1 MQDISQRWQ
10 TRQAADVIESKSEK
24 PAMES
29 QKKDEFKFAKPRPT
43 VEIHLPDGRLISG
56 PRGAPVGDFL
66 RLLQDEMPPIVGAI
80 VNNQLRELT
89 YPIQIESHVQPVTM
103 GDADGMRIY
112 RRSLTFLLEVAFITL
127 FPDADVSVDHSVASG
142 GYYCQPVGRPPLSS
156 DELSQLE
163 TKMRQLVEADLPFR
177 RLEVPLAEAI
187 EYFRQ
192 EGKQDKVRLLAHRQ
206 KDYLTLYDLDGHHDY
221 HHGYMVPSTGY
232 LKWFALSPT
241 GEGFTL
247 RFPRRHAPTELLPQP
262 SYPKLLATFRLYG
275 DWLERLGISSVGAL
289 NDAIRSNRNRE
300 VILVSEALHEQRVA
314 EIAAQIAARADQ
326 IRLILVAGPSAS
338 GKTTFS
344 KRLSIQ
350 LLAHGLSPVALEMD
364 NYFVDREHT
373 PRDEHGEFDFESIEA
388 LDRQRLTEDLR
399 RLIAGEAVQ
408 LPRYDFLTGKG
419 SAGDYVQ
426 LKPGELIILEGIHGL
441 NPDLVPGV
449 PPETIFRI
457 YASAL
462 TQLNLDR
469 QNRISTT
476 DTRLIRRIVRDARER
491 GYSAQETIQR
501 WESVRRGEKRYI
513 FPFQENA
520 DVMFN
525 SALVYE
531 VSALKPLA
539 EPLLRQVPFGK
550 PGYIE
555 AKRLLAFLEW
565 FLPIDTELI
574 PDNSI
579 LREFIGNSILRE
591 FKPWHQTE

>member
-1 MQDISQRWQ
+1 MEN
-10 TRQAADVIESKSEK
+10 ASEN
-24 PAMES
+24 MI
-29 QKKDEFKFAKPRPT
+29 QFTQPRHT

-80 VNNQLRELT
+80 VNNELRELT
-89 YPIQIESHVQPVTM
+89 YPIQIESRVQPVTM
-103 GDADGMRIY
+103 GDPDGMRIY
-112 RRSLTFLLEVAFITL
+112 RRSLTFLLEVAFTTL
-127 FPDADVSVDHSVASG
+127 FPGADVSIDHSVASG
-142 GYYCQPVGRPPLSS
+142 GYYCQAVGRPPLSAE
-156 DELSQLE
+156 ELNQLE
-163 TKMRQLVEADLPFR
+163 TAMRQLVAADLPFR
-177 RLEVPLAEAI
+177 RLEVPLSEAI
-187 EYFRQ
+187 EYFRL
-192 EGKQDKVRLLAHRQ
+192 EGKLDKVRLLAHRQ
-206 KDYLTLYDLDGHHDY
+206 KDYLTLYDLNGHHDY

-262 SYPKLLATFRLYG
+262 HYPKLLATFRLYG

-289 NDAIRSNRNRE
+289 NDAIQSSRSRE
-300 VILVSEALHEQRVA
+300 VILVAEALHEQRVA
-314 EIAAQIAARADQ
+314 EIAAHIAARGDQ
-326 IRLILVAGPSAS
+326 IKLILVAGPSAS

-344 KRLSIQ
+344 KRLAIQ
-350 LLAHGLSPVALEMD
+350 LLAHGFSPLAIEMD

-388 LDRQRLTEDLR
+388 LDRQRLSDDLR
-399 RLIAGEAVQ
+399 RLIAGEEVQ
-408 LPRYDFLTGKG
+408 IPRYDFVTGRR
-419 SAGDYVQ
+419 
-426 LKPGELIILEGIHGL
+426 KPGEVVQLRAGEMMIVEGIHGL
-441 NPDLVPGV
+441 NPNLVPGI
-449 PPETIFRI
+449 PPEAIFRI

-491 GYSAQETIQR
+491 GYSALETIQR

-520 DVMFN
+520 DFMFN

-531 VSALKPLA
+531 VSALKPWV
-539 EPLLRQVPFGK
+539 EPLLRQVPYGK
-550 PGYIE
+550 PEYIE

-565 FLPIDTELI
+565 FLPIDSELI

-591 FKPWHQTE
+591 FKPWHQTA